1 MKLYPKIAE
10 RIPQYQDMAEAIQ
23 NNLTPILAV
32 GLSAVHKAHFI
43 ESTAAS
49 MTFTGKT
56 IAVIAED
63 EQNAVKLADDINN
76 MSGAE
81 MALHFPAKE
90 FSFRQMEGR
99 SREYEYLRLGVLARL
114 AEHSCKVVVMSAEAA
129 LQFTMPPAAL
139 TENSLVLQSGK
150 PYSLEQIVT
159 ALVAAGYARRPQV
172 DGIAQ
177 FSVRGGI
184 LDVYPPGESAPVRVE
199 FWGDEIDSMAYFD
212 LESQR
217 RTDVTDYLKITP
229 ASEVLFPSLQSLRG
243 KLAALQKKV
252 ANTDMRRTLQQD
264 IEHLDGD
271 AELSSLDKYLSLAY
285 PTPATIF
292 DYLEDGIVFIS
303 EYSAMRENARAFLQ
317 QHSEDMK
324 ILLEEGEICSEL
336 GLYCTNLGALQNRWE
351 RYPTV
356 YLDTFARTSSEI
368 RPKKLIN
375 INAMQTSGWSGEIRL
390 LKEDLQGLLE
400 QGYSCAVLAGTEKAA
415 SVLAA
420 DLRHENLP
428 ADYVKDLSQFTYKKV
443 YVLAGN
449 LSSGFEYPEIKFAL
463 MTSAKTIRT
472 AAKKVKKKKGEEIK
486 SLSDLEKG
494 DYVVHV
500 THGIGVFDG
509 IHKIELHG
517 IIKDYIKIKY
527 AGADTLYVPVTQLDL
542 VSKYIGPRE
551 DGHLRL
557 NKLNSGEWQK
567 TRSRVK
573 KAVAEM
579 ADELIRLYAERM
591 QVKGHAFSADSDWQR
606 DFEAHFPYEETDDQ
620 LRCVQEIKEDME
632 RPIPMERLLCG
643 DVGFG
648 KTEVALRAAF
658 KCVLDSKQCA
668 ILCPTTIL
676 AWQHYQTVL
685 KRMEGFPI
693 KVELLSR
700 FRTPKQQKEIIKQLK
715 TGEIDIIIGTHRLVQ
730 KDIEFKSLGLAIIDE
745 EQRFGVAHKERF
757 KEMLRGVDM
766 LTLSATPIPRT
777 LNMAMSGIRDMSV
790 IEEPPQDRHPVQ
802 TYVVEYDFG
811 IICDAIRRELRR
823 NGQVYYI
830 HNRVESIENCAAKL
844 KNALPDV
851 RIGIA
856 HGKMSEDELSAVW
869 RQLMEHEIDIL
880 VCTTIIETGVDVP
893 NCNTLIIENA
903 DYMGL
908 SQLYQLRG
916 RVGRSSRRAFAY
928 FTFHRGKLL
937 SEVAT
942 KRLSAIREFTKFG
955 SGFRIALRDLEI
967 RGAGSILG
975 AKQHGHMEAVGY
987 DMYLR
992 LLSEAVSEKRGEA
1005 PTRKTEEC
1013 LVDIQIDAHIPEKYI
1028 SNLSQRI
1035 DVYKKIACVRT
1046 EADCMEMLDELI
1058 DRFGDPP
1065 ASVKGLIDIAML
1077 RNTAAMLGFTEI
1089 NQKGD
1094 ALLMV
1099 PEKLDMALA
1108 GVLASALNGR
1118 VFVNAGS
1125 KPYIS
1130 VKMKKGQSAL
1140 DTMRETFAVCQT
1152 AEALPTDQEK

>member
-229 ASEVLFPSLQSLRG
+229 ASEVLFPSLQELRG
-243 KLAALQKKV
+243 KLAALQEKV

-303 EYSAMRENARAFLQ
+303 EYSALRENARTFLQ
-317 QHSEDMK
+317 QHTEDMK

-928 FTFHRGKLL
+928 FTFHRGKVL